1 MNNDPELQRVM
12 SNPDHVIVSDS
23 LIDIL
28 EDHEKM
34 GDEGKIEISVIW
46 DSGFISGQLISLKKK
61 SSFLKVAIKARS
73 FGSLIV
79 LQDIDGKDVAVEF
92 NDGMYDHIISGTAKE
107 ITLNREKLN
116 GESIEVGFLVLTK

>member
-34 GDEGKIEISVIW
+34 GDEGKIETSVIW
-46 DSGFISGQLISLKKK
+46 DSGFISGELISLKKK
-61 SSFLKVAIKARS
+61 SSF
-73 FGSLIV
+73 
-79 LQDIDGKDVAVEF
+79 
-92 NDGMYDHIISGTAKE
+92 
-107 ITLNREKLN
+107 
-116 GESIEVGFLVLTK
+116 VG